1 MSGIINDVK
10 SGLKGIRG
18 AGDAIRG
25 TAMEKTDEAFDNDA
39 KHPQTQLSQAQ
50 HRGIIEKGKQDIA
63 GTDHMVGRHED
74 KKHDKHVAKAAA
86 AGSVPSTTT
95 TTTQTTTTGGA
106 AAPATGTG
114 IGGTTETGTTGVNSH
129 VV

>member
-25 TAMEKTDEAFDNDA
+25 TAMEKTDQAFDNDA

-50 HRGIIEKGKQDIA
+50 HRDIIEKGKQDIA
-63 GTDHMVGRHED
+63 GTDHMVGRHEQ
-74 KKHDKHVAKAAA
+74 KKDAKAAA
-86 AGSVPSTTT
+86 AAGIPS
-95 TTTQTTTTGGA
+95 TTQTTTTKTTTTGA
-106 AAPATGTG
+106 AP
-114 IGGTTETGTTGVNSH
+114 GTTAGAGLGERTTEASGVNSH